1 MSLVPEEELKR
12 QGSFNLAPMVDFLF
26 LVVAIFAVLAVTR
39 TVLYDS
45 ELELVRTEQPLD
57 KEKTALSK
65 DCYYVDLGV
74 TRDGK
79 YKWLTESQD
88 YLIADPAL
96 IKSEL
101 RKQQMNGLLPRDNEQ
116 TKVLLHIDKGAEWG
130 AVASLILAV
139 REAGFTI
146 HPLYEQENAE
156 TGKLSVSKGTSL

>member
-1 MSLVPEEELKR
+1 MKLVPEEELKR

-39 TVLYDS
+39 TALYDTD
-45 ELELVRTEQPLD
+45 LDLVRTQQPID
-57 KEKTALSK
+57 QEKTPASE

-79 YKWLTESQD
+79 YKWLTEAQD
-88 YLIADPAL
+88 YTIANAS
-96 IKSEL
+96 IIQSEL
-101 RKQQMNGLLPRDNEQ
+101 RKQQMNGLLPRDNQ
-116 TKVLLHIDKGAEWG
+116 RTKVLLHIDKEAEWS

-146 HPLYEQENAE
+146 HPLYELENA
-156 TGKLSVSKGTSL
+156 KR

>member
-26 LVVAIFAVLAVTR
+26 LVVAIFAILAVTR

-45 ELELVRTEQPLD
+45 EVELVRAEQPLE
-57 KEKTALSK
+57 KEKPSSPE

-88 YLIADPAL
+88 YVIPDPL
-96 IKSEL
+96 TIKTEL
-101 RKQQMNGLLPRDNEQ
+101 RKQQLNGLLPQDKER
-116 TKVLLHIDKGAEWG
+116 TKVLLHIDKGAEWESI
-130 AVASLILAV
+130 ASLILAV
-139 REAGFTI
+139 REAGYTI
-146 HPLYEQENAE
+146 HPLYEIE
-156 TGKLSVSKGTSL
+156 KGND